1 MSDKQLSGILVMLVP
16 QIIKEIIDNEKLSE
30 EEATEALYGSE
41 LYAALEDEETKLWHL
56 SAKALYELYRQEK
69 QLGKID
75 FPEEA

>member
-1 MSDKQLSGILVMLVP
+1 MSDRQLIGILIMLVP
-16 QIIKEIIDNEKLSE
+16 QIIQEIIDNEKLSE
-30 EEATEALYGSE
+30 DEAMEALYGSK
-41 LYAALEDEETKLWHL
+41 LYAALEDEKAKLWHL

>member
-30 EEATEALYGSE
+30 DEATEALYGSE
-41 LYAALEDEETKLWHL
+41 LYAALEDEKTKLWHL

-69 QLGKID
+69 QLEKID

>member
-1 MSDKQLSGILVMLVP
+1 MSEKQLSGILIMLVP
-16 QIIKEIIDNEKLSE
+16 QIVKEIIENENISE
-30 EEATEALYGSE
+30 DEATEALYGSE
-41 LYAALEDEETKLWHL
+41 LYAALEDEKTKLWHL

>member
-30 EEATEALYGSE
+30 DEATEVLYGSE
-41 LYAALEDEETKLWHL
+41 LYAALEDEKAKLWHL

>member
-1 MSDKQLSGILVMLVP
+1 MSDKQLSGILIMLVP
-16 QIIKEIIDNEKLSE
+16 QIVKEIIDNEKLSE
-30 EEATEALYGSE
+30 EEATEALYVSA
-41 LYAALEDEETKLWHL
+41 LYAALEDEKTKLWHL

>member
-30 EEATEALYGSE
+30 DEATEALYGSE
-41 LYAALEDEETKLWHL
+41 LYAALEDEKTKLWHL